1 MSSNINTTNID
12 ANFPIAGQDN
22 SSQGFRDNFSAIK
35 LAFSTATIEISDL
48 QTYTAKKN
56 ETNDFQFNSLVRAN
70 LQNSGFL
77 ANNTVTPTGEL
88 DFSQGSYKK
97 VVTTNATPTTTFY
110 VSHWPTSG
118 ISGVDI
124 YGQLRLEVAAPTNST
139 HDINFTAPTGTLLHD
154 SSNVRLPYTASTA
167 TTSIWDLWSTDGG
180 LTVFVTLV
188 SGSYA

>member
-1 MSSNINTTNID
+1 MSSNINITNID

-88 DFSQGSYKK
+88 DFSQGSYK
-97 VVTTNATPTTTFY
+97 
-110 VSHWPTSG
+110 
-118 ISGVDI
+118 I
-124 YGQLRLEVAAPTNST
+124 GQLPVLA
-139 HDINFTAPTGTLLHD
+139 
-154 SSNVRLPYTASTA
+154 
-167 TTSIWDLWSTDGG
+167 G
-180 LTVFVTLV
+180 LTYTDN
-188 SGSYA
+188 

>member
-22 SSQGFRDNFSAIK
+22 SSQGLHDNFSAIK

-97 VVTTNATPTTTFY
+97 VVTTTATPTTTFY

-139 HDINFTAPTGTLLHD
+139 HAINFTAPTGTLLHD